1 MKNINAWAE
10 AVVARPTRL
19 RMALLCFVCGLLLL
33 VQGGC
38 ALLAAGAVGAVV
50 AEDVQP
56 IYYEPPPIFYGP
68 VWRPQPYF
76 RPPFHRRLKRAPV
89 CPAEC
94 KSKRQNPFAWQVCI
108 SFYLGASQ
116 TCVPAK

>member
-38 ALLAAGAVGAVV
+38 ALLAAGAVGAVI

-56 IYYEPPPIFYGP
+56 SCWNGAFDFPFPCYSDP
-68 VWRPQPYF
+68 RPYF
-76 RPPFHRRLKRAPV
+76 RPPFHHRTRK
-89 CPAEC
+89 
-94 KSKRQNPFAWQVCI
+94 Q
-108 SFYLGASQ
+108 
-116 TCVPAK
+116 

>member
-38 ALLAAGAVGAVV
+38 ALLAAGAIGAVI
-50 AEDVQP
+50 AEDQP
-56 IYYEPPPIFYGP
+56 IYYDPPPIYYDP
-68 VWRPQPYF
+68 IYRPQPFF
-76 RPPFHRRLKRAPV
+76 RPPFHRRIRKH
-89 CPAEC
+89 
-94 KSKRQNPFAWQVCI
+94 
-108 SFYLGASQ
+108 
-116 TCVPAK
+116 